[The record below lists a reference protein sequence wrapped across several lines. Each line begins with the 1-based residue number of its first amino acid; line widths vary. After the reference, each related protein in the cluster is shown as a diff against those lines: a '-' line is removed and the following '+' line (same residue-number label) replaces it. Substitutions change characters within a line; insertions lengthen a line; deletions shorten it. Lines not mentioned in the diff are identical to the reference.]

1 MDRLTR
7 AKDILADLIAFPS
20 VSSDSNLD
28 LMAYVA
34 TLLEDV
40 GARVDL
46 SPSPCGTK
54 ANLFATIGPDVGGG
68 ILLSGH
74 SDVVP
79 VTDQDWSSDPFQ
91 MVERDGKLFGR
102 GACDM
107 KGFLAAMLAMAPV
120 LAPQVR
126 DRPLH
131 FAITYDEEVG
141 CLGAQHL
148 VKRLH
153 KQGVSPG
160 VAIIGEPTLMRMIE
174 GHKGCHEYTTRFTG
188 LPGHSSQPDKG
199 VNAVE
204 YAARY
209 MNHLLH
215 IKEQLR
221 GMAPAGSKFDPPW
234 PTLNIGEI
242 SGGVAHNVIAPTAE
256 VAWEMRPVH
265 PADVEFVL
273 NSLSQFCA
281 QELLPAMQ
289 EVFPDATIE
298 TEVIG
303 EAAALVPTADN
314 AAREL
319 VASLTGQNS
328 ASLVSFGTEAGIFQA
343 LGTHAVVCGPG
354 SIAQAHKAD
363 EFLEVDQLAQCLA
376 MLDGLGARLRD

>member
-1 MDRLTR
+1 MDRLHR
-7 AKDILADLIAFPS
+7 AKALLADLIAFPS
-20 VSSDSNLD
+20 VSADSNLD
-28 LMAYVA
+28 LIAYVA
-34 TLLEDV
+34 HVLEEA
-40 GARVDL
+40 GARVDI

-54 ANLFATIGPDVGGG
+54 ANLFATIGPDVAGG

-79 VTDQDWSSDPFQ
+79 VTDQDWTSDPFQ

-107 KGFLAAMLAMAPV
+107 KGFLAAMLTMAPV
-120 LAPQVR
+120 LGAQVR

-148 VKRLH
+148 VERLQ
-153 KQGVSPG
+153 KQGVKPS
-160 VAIIGEPTLMRMIE
+160 VAIIGEPTMMRIIE
-174 GHKGCHEYTTRFTG
+174 GHKGCHEYTTRFVG

-204 YAARY
+204 YAARF
-209 MNHLLH
+209 MNHLLQ
-215 IKEQLR
+215 IKDQLR
-221 GMAPAGSKFDPPW
+221 GMAPADSRFDPPW

-242 SGGVAHNVIAPTAE
+242 SGGVAHNVIAPTAT

-265 PADVEFVL
+265 PTDVQFVWE
-273 NSLSQFCA
+273 SIDRFFTQD
-281 QELLPAMQ
+281 LLPAMQ
-289 EVFPDATIE
+289 AISPDAVIE

-319 VASLTGQNS
+319 VASLTGQNT

-354 SIAQAHKAD
+354 SIEQAHKAD
-363 EFLEVDQLAQCLA
+363 EFLAVDQLADCLE
-376 MLDGLGARLRD
+376 MLDGLGARLNG